1 MAIQHLNE
9 GDSGSIFR
17 TIINAVIDAVNG
29 FTNKIADLTTKV
41 TNLENSQSS
50 SIFTEQDRTKLN
62 AAVTSQQLE
71 NGLGTKVTAVPGRRM
86 ITEAEGVTL
95 GDAATKSDLQSYVKV
110 VDGQSMITTEQAAK
124 IANSINS
131 SQLTD
136 AVDTRVKLD
145 TKDIEL
151 VEDVYENVILYARDE
166 GENAKQVKI
175 SLPTLLSEIKTTTV
189 YPTYKTLE
197 GIQNGSNAQF
207 KYRGTLIQET
217 AELYIGGLLYPV
229 NIGFTIEADTI
240 VITGA
245 PVPKAEDI
253 MRLKAIYLT

>member
-1 MAIQHLNE
+1 MAIQHINE
-9 GDSGSIFR
+9 GDGGSIVR
-17 TIINAVIDAVNG
+17 AIINAIIDAVNT
-29 FTNKIADLTTKV
+29 FTTKITDLTTKV
-41 TNLENSQSS
+41 TNLENAQSE
-50 SIFTEQDRTKLN
+50 SIFTAEDRTKLD

-71 NGLGTKVTAVPGRRM
+71 DGLGTKVTAVPGRRM
-86 ITEAEGVTL
+86 ITEAEGFTL
-95 GDAATKSDLQSYVKV
+95 GDAATKDDLQGYVKA
-110 VDGQSMITTEQAAK
+110 VDGRRMITTEEATA
-124 IANSINS
+124 IGNAINS
-131 SQLTD
+131 TQLTN

-151 VEDVYENVILYARDE
+151 VEDAYENVVLYARDE
-166 GENAKQVKI
+166 GVNAKQVKI

-197 GIQNGSNAQF
+197 GIQNGSNSQF

-217 AELYIGGLLYPV
+217 AELYIGALIYPV
-229 NIGFTIEADTI
+229 NIGFVFEGDTI

-245 PVPKAEDI
+245 PIPKADDI

>member
-1 MAIQHLNE
+1 MKFYEDMPDVEAKDDLLVMV
-9 GDSGSIFR
+9 GDTTSP
-17 TIINAVIDAVNG
+17 NQPK
-29 FTNKIADLTTKV
+29 KIK
-41 TNLENSQSS
+41 
-50 SIFTEQDRTKLN
+50 F
-62 AAVTSQQLE
+62 
-71 NGLGTKVTAVPGRRM
+71 
-86 ITEAEGVTL
+86 
-95 GDAATKSDLQSYVKV
+95 
-110 VDGQSMITTEQAAK
+110 AK
-124 IANSINS
+124 IKAFVKQNWTVNFGDLGKKPKINGVELGELDNTLDYLGIQPKGTYIS
-131 SQLTD
+131 STD
-136 AVDTRVKLD
+136 LSTEIGKMIEKD
-145 TKDIEL
+145 TKEVPLIAET
-151 VEDVYENVILYARDE
+151 YNNVVLYARDE
-166 GENAKQVKI
+166 GVNAKQVKI

-229 NIGFTIEADTI
+229 NIGFAFEGDTI